1 MKIRLNRAYA
11 SDNLVTD
18 SFIKTLSSE
27 MEDRT
32 SPKWGK
38 FAAIF
43 TLKGKADV
51 EFKDMLTFVT
61 QVHAFTKDMVDVLCA
76 YAESTKTDELDIMF
90 KFTTEIGTF
99 NISLEYSFDSNYQGG
114 VVSIVNLDDT
124 ISKRPIFMRDF
135 DL

>member
-1 MKIRLNRAYA
+1 MKVRLNNAYA
-11 SDNLVTD
+11 SDNQVTG
-18 SFIKTLSSE
+18 SFIKILTSE

-38 FAAIF
+38 FAAMF
-43 TLKGKADV
+43 VRKGKMDT
-51 EFKDMLTFVT
+51 EFKDMNSFVT
-61 QVHAFTKDMVDVLCA
+61 EVHAFTKDMVDVLCA
-76 YAESTKTDELDIMF
+76 YAESTKTDVLDIMF

-99 NISLEYSFDSNYQGG
+99 NVSLEYSFDSNYQGG